1 MAPARQGPHERPG
14 PYLSRQHHQGL
25 RRPSRLRGMC
35 AQGSHRGNRQEWG
48 HNATG
53 LVYKFH
59 VELPQPQILF
69 FKNVHRHLVH
79 PPWFHPLPA
88 RVERPVA
95 VGWRR
100 PLEGANSNWFFLK
113 CRNLCSSDDEGHPP
127 LWLAHLKR
135 LRGLVGHR
143 SGRAPSRREGEGIEL
158 QVLKTFFP

>member
-25 RRPSRLRGMC
+25 RRPSRLRGLC

-53 LVYKFH
+53 LACKFY
-59 VELPQPQILF
+59 VEFPKII
-69 FKNVHRHLVH
+69 FKENIHRHLVH

-95 VGWRR
+95 VGRRR
-100 PLEGANSNWFFLK
+100 PLEGANSNWFFFSNVEICALQMMK
-113 CRNLCSSDDEGHPP
+113 ATRLFGWHIVSVFVALLAIGAA
-127 LWLAHLKR
+127 AHLR
-135 LRGLVGHR
+135 VERERGLKYR
-143 SGRAPSRREGEGIEL
+143 L
-158 QVLKTFFP
+158 